1 MSRAKLDNY
10 AGLIADRAFGLGY
23 DAYQS
28 RAPRQAPPKFG
39 TYSGSWIDGWDAA
52 ALDGAQGVEKGS
64 SQPTSWFVA
73 VA

>member
-1 MSRAKLDNY
+1 MNSVNMNGYAK
-10 AGLIADRAFGLGY
+10 LIADRAFGLGY

-39 TYSGSWIDGWDAA
+39 TYSGIWIDGWDAA
-52 ALDGAQGVEKGS
+52 ALDGAQGLAKANP
-64 SQPTSWFVA
+64 QPVLTGVA